1 VIESALRESN
11 AGTSVKQGTGG
22 SSFVQLQQQ
31 SAALWT
37 YRTNPE

>member
-1 VIESALRESN
+1 VREAN
-11 AGTSVKQGTGG
+11 AGTSGKHATGG

-31 SAALWT
+31 NAVLWI